1 MIFNSSNGKKW
12 RICKA
17 KHYLRGGKE
26 TDIYY
31 PIPESCETKTGTEVD
46 HLPLDYEIQEMP
58 RTKIPKIVRIKHD

>member
-31 PIPESCETKTGTEVD
+31 PIPESVSSEDDFQGSWYYDAEHTLTFN
-46 HLPLDYEIQEMP
+46 P
-58 RTKIPKIVRIKHD
+58 

>member
-12 RICKA
+12 RICKT

-31 PIPESCETKTGTEVD
+31 PIPESCESKNGTEVD

-58 RTKIPKIVRIKHD
+58 RTKLPKIVMVKHD

>member
-17 KHYLRGGKE
+17 KHYLGGGKE

-31 PIPESCETKTGTEVD
+31 PIPE
-46 HLPLDYEIQEMP
+46 
-58 RTKIPKIVRIKHD
+58 